1 MSVPADTIHLMSESD
16 TTSISSYWDAAAAS
30 FDDEVDHGLRDP
42 QARSAWGERLRS
54 WMPRPPADVLD
65 LGCGTGS
72 LSLLLA
78 EQGHRP
84 VGVDLSPLMVEQA
97 RRKLTEA
104 GFDITVMTGDASDPP
119 AEAGHSFDVILVRHL
134 LWTLPDPEGALRR
147 WTGLLRPGG
156 RLVLV
161 EGRWQTPTEDQPYAA
176 GSGPLPWLGGVTAE
190 RLLQALRPLTTDL
203 RTEPLNDPDLW
214 GRPIHDERYAV
225 IARP

>member
-1 MSVPADTIHLMSESD
+1 
-16 TTSISSYWDAAAAS
+16 
-30 FDDEVDHGLRDP
+30 
-42 QARSAWGERLRS
+42 
-54 WMPRPPADVLD
+54 MPRPPADVLD

-97 RRKLTEA
+97 RRKLTAA

-147 WTGLLRPGG
+147 WIGLLRPGG

-161 EGRWQTPTEDQPYAA
+161 EGRWQTPTDDQPYAA
-176 GSGPLPWLGGVTAE
+176 DSGPLPWLGGVTAE
-190 RLLQALRPLTTDL
+190 RLLQALRPLTADL
-203 RTEPLNDPDLW
+203 RTEPLTDPDLW

-225 IARP
+225 IAHP